1 MPLHLLGKKSWNV
14 YNQDNIDRVRRD
26 EAAAAATEEAEEQR
40 MQEQDSARRTAIL
53 RGETPLPL
61 LADHDEKNTSE
72 GQSSQKVDAAD
83 RKRPRDA
90 AREERIK
97 RRRLHGED
105 DTERDMR
112 IARQDMQAGTAARD
126 RLLEHT
132 NNVSK
137 DAVSLTDGRGNITLF
152 TAPSEQPP
160 QDQQKQKSDRDRD
173 RDRNQDD
180 ENVGMKFSHAAGYKN
195 AGKTPWYNSAGTE
208 AAQRTD
214 AFGNPD
220 AKRVHRDLVRSTAN
234 DPLAVM
240 ARAQSQLRAAEK
252 DKKVWEEERRR
263 DVGMGDRENEER
275 RRRKRREKEERE
287 RRSSL
292 DSLEGFKLDESD
304 RGKRRETSHG
314 RHKDD
319 RSHGLEHRERQRGRD
334 HDHEKQH
341 RDRHTHK
348 HDHDERRE
356 HRHRRSDH
364 DRHRR

>member
-53 RGETPLPL
+53 RGETPPPL
-61 LADHDEKNTSE
+61 LADHDEKNTST
-72 GQSSQKVDAAD
+72 GQSSQKVHAAD
-83 RKRPRDA
+83 RKRPRDTD
-90 AREERIK
+90 REERNK

-112 IARQDMQAGTAARD
+112 IARQDMQAGTTARD

-132 NNVSK
+132 NDASK
-137 DAVSLTDGRGNITLF
+137 DAVSLTGDRGNITLF
-152 TAPSEQPP
+152 TAPSEQPL
-160 QDQQKQKSDRDRD
+160 QGQQKQKSDRHRD
-173 RDRNQDD
+173 RDQDD

-195 AGKTPWYNSAGTE
+195 AGKTPWYNSAETE
-208 AAQRTD
+208 AAERTD

-220 AKRVHRDLVRSTAN
+220 AKRVHRDLVMNTAN

-275 RRRKRREKEERE
+275 RRRKRRDKEKKE

-292 DSLEGFKLDESD
+292 DSLEGFKLDEPD
-304 RGKRRETSHG
+304 RGKPYERSQS
-314 RHKDD
+314 RHKEERPR
-319 RSHGLEHRERQRGRD
+319 RSEHHERQRGGD
-334 HDHEKQH
+334 HGFEK
-341 RDRHTHK
+341 RYADRHKHK